1 MRRRITKRL
10 KRPTEIPYL
19 NALIFHAVLGF
30 VIYLFK
36 PLATLYF
43 LGLFVYFIIKIL
55 QNPKDKYV
63 ILEAAAYVTAAEVFL
78 RMTGGALLWE
88 IGKYSVIVF
97 MLLGM
102 FFHGFKRKALI
113 YVVYLLLLLPAVYIT
128 YIDLPFGM
136 DFRTNI
142 LFNLSGP
149 LSLAASALF
158 CYDSTIKLSRFL
170 KILDLMLLPIILMT
184 VYIVFYAPDLSKVVT
199 NADASYGASGGYGP
213 NQVSTALGIGLFI
226 GLVRFIMPHKN
237 NLVQLIVLGSIPLMA
252 MRALATLSRGG
263 VLTALLMFIAFL
275 GVYFWYAPIKLKS
288 KSFAKLGL
296 IVGAGIVV
304 WTITVLST
312 GGMVAR
318 KYANEQASGV
328 EREDI
333 TTGRVEIAN
342 AEFEIFSDQPF
353 LGSGVGMSKVARL
366 ELVGDKAASHN
377 EITRMI
383 SEHGLLGIIALLL
396 LLLVPAFEFLKQ
408 PKNLF
413 IIPLIVFWGATINH
427 SAMRIAAPGFFYGF
441 ALLSVQFKAKRSN
454 IKKGVKKRSLSNQNS
469 IVSHD

>member
-1 MRRRITKRL
+1 MQRRLTKRL

-19 NALIFHAVLGF
+19 NALIFHVVLGF
-30 VIYLFK
+30 AIYLVK
-36 PLATLYF
+36 SLATLYF
-43 LGLFVYFIIKIL
+43 LGILVYFIFKIL
-55 QNPKDKYV
+55 RNAKDKYV
-63 ILEAAAYVTAAEVFL
+63 VLEAAAYITAAEVFL
-78 RMTGGALLWE
+78 RMTDGAFLHE
-88 IGKYSVIVF
+88 TGKYSVIVF

-102 FFHGFKRKALI
+102 FLHGFKRKALI
-113 YVVYLLLLLPAVYIT
+113 FVVYLALLLPAVYVT
-128 YIDLPFGM
+128 YVDLPFGM
-136 DFRTNI
+136 NFRKNI
-142 LFNLSGP
+142 LFNFSGP

-158 CYDSTIKLSRFL
+158 CYDLKIKLSRFL

-184 VYIVFYAPDLSKVVT
+184 VYIIFYAPDLSKVVT
-199 NADASYGASGGYGP
+199 NADASFGASGGFGP

-237 NLVQLIVLGSIPLMA
+237 KLVQLIVLGSIPLIA

-263 VLTALLMFIAFL
+263 VFTALLMFIAFL
-275 GVYFWYAPIKLKS
+275 GIYFWYAPIKLKS
-288 KSFAKLGL
+288 KSFVKLAL
-296 IVGAGIVV
+296 IVGVGIVV
-304 WTITVLST
+304 WTATVVST
-312 GGMVAR
+312 GGLVAK
-318 KYANEQASGV
+318 KYANEQVSGESRGDV
-328 EREDI
+328 

-396 LLLVPAFEFLKQ
+396 LLLVPAFKFLKQ

-427 SAMRIAAPGFFYGF
+427 SAMRIAAPGFIYGL
-441 ALLSVQFKAKRSN
+441 ALISIQYKAKRSN
-454 IKKGVKKRSLSNQNS
+454 IKKGIKKKSLNKPNT
-469 IVSHD
+469 IVTHV